1 MLGWRL
7 EDSRKGLEEMEVI
20 EFWLFFPIIWRTG
33 SGVEDAW
40 ESVLLPSFPGDVFS
54 VASSTLVQEA
64 VVEMHTLSLALF
76 FNEEIGPVRG
86 TDLSK
91 INWKL
96 VLDPR

>member
-76 FNEEIGPVRG
+76 FSMKRLGQ
-86 TDLSK
+86 
-91 INWKL
+91 
-96 VLDPR
+96 